1 MKEKEEKEVFL
12 RKDHEKPTLENKQ
25 EEKEKVEKVSFL
37 DIFLK
42 GNRSITPENSTK
54 KVRKI
59 RRQRKKAEEDV
70 NSINLENQSKI
81 THFFGT
87 EKEKKVDSGILKTA
101 KRKKEIKENKL
112 GTSLTP
118 KCKKWRGH

>member
-1 MKEKEEKEVFL
+1 MKL
-12 RKDHEKPTLENKQ
+12 Q
-25 EEKEKVEKVSFL
+25 SA
-37 DIFLK
+37 
-42 GNRSITPENSTK
+42 TPENSTK

-59 RRQRKKAEEDV
+59 RRQRMKAEEDV

-87 EKEKKVDSGILKTA
+87 EKKKKVDSGILKTA